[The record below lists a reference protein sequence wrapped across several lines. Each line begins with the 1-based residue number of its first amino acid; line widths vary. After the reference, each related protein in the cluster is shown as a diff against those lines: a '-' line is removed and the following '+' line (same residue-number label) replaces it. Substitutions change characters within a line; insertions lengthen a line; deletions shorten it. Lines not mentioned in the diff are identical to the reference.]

1 MYRLLL
7 VLFAASAL
15 AADYPDRTWP
25 APTPAEAG
33 LDLAKFEA
41 ARDYAL
47 SGEGSGCIIHRGH
60 LILSWGDQ
68 AAIYDLKS
76 SSKSIGVT
84 LLGVALKDGL
94 VRLDDPAQKFHP
106 DLGLPPESN
115 QTTGWLSRITLRQL
129 AEQTAGFAKPGGYE
143 RLLFAPG
150 TRWSYSDGGP
160 NWLAECLTLAWH
172 RDLKDVFA
180 ERIARPLGLTDADW
194 KWRANAYR
202 REPLE
207 GLTRREFGSGFSA
220 NVPAMARIGY
230 LYLREGWWKGEQIL
244 PRDFIEMARTTRAEI
259 RALAVENP
267 DHYSN
272 ASQHYGLL
280 WWNNSDGSLANVPRD
295 AYWSWGLYD
304 SFIVVIPSLD
314 LVVARAGKAW
324 PRRAGAHHYEV
335 LKPFLEPIVAGVS
348 SAPTARAPY
357 PQSSVLK
364 GIEWAPKDTIV
375 RLGKGGDNWPMTWGD
390 DDALYTAYGDANGF
404 APRLLEKLSLG
415 FGRVLGLPPDVRG
428 ENIRASSLEAKGDGK
443 HGAKA
448 SGLLMVD
455 GALHLLARNTGHA
468 QIATSRD
475 RGITWQWAPWKFS
488 ESFGCPTFL
497 NFGPNYR
504 GARDEYVYVYSPDA
518 PTAYERADQLVM
530 ARVPKS
536 QLLDRSAYEVFAGW
550 RDGTPQW
557 SSDFTQR
564 RAIFQSPGACYR
576 LGATYNAGLKHYLLC
591 MTGEGRDTRFA
602 GGFGIYDAP
611 EPWGPWTTV
620 FFTHAWDTGPGETS
634 SLPTKW
640 MSADGLTVHLVF
652 SGDDSLS
659 IRTGKLLK

>member
-1 MYRLLL
+1 MLRFLLA
-7 VLFAASAL
+7 LFAVPAL
-15 AADYPDRTWP
+15 AADFPDSTWP
-25 APTPAEAG
+25 IPSPTEVK
-33 LDLAKFEA
+33 LDLAKLSA

-47 SGEGSGCIIHRGH
+47 TGEGSGCIIHRGQ
-60 LILSWGDQ
+60 LVMSWGDQ
-68 AAIYDLKS
+68 TAIYDLKS

-94 VRLDDPAQKFHP
+94 VRLDDPAQKYDP
-106 DLGLPPESN
+106 ALGVPPEDN
-115 QTTGWLSRITLRQL
+115 RATGWLEKITLRQL

-160 NWLAECLTLAWH
+160 NWLADCLTLAWH
-172 RDLKDVFA
+172 RDLKEVFFA
-180 ERIARPLGLTDADW
+180 RIARPLGITEADLR
-194 KWRANAYR
+194 WRTNAYR
-202 REPLE
+202 QEPLG
-207 GLTRREFGSGFSA
+207 GLSRREFGSGFCA

-230 LYLREGWWKGEQIL
+230 LYLREGWWKGDQIL
-244 PRDFIEMARTTRAEI
+244 PRDFIEAARTTRAEV
-259 RALAVENP
+259 RALTVENP
-267 DHYSN
+267 EHYSN

-280 WWNNSDGSLANVPRD
+280 WWNNSDGTLPGVPRD

-304 SFIVVIPSLD
+304 SFIVIIPSLD

-324 PRRAGAHHYEV
+324 SRREGAHHYEV
-335 LKPFLEPIVAGVS
+335 LKPFLEPIAAAVTA
-348 SAPTARAPY
+348 APAARSPY
-357 PQSSVLK
+357 PQSSVVK
-364 GIEWAPKDTIV
+364 GIEWAPKETIV
-375 RLGKGGDNWPMTWGD
+375 RLGKGGDNWPMTWAD

-404 APRLLEKLSLG
+404 APRLPEKLSLG

-428 ENIRASSLEAKGDGK
+428 ENIRATGLETKGDGK

-455 GALHLLARNTGHA
+455 GALHLLARNTGNA
-468 QIATSRD
+468 QIASSRD
-475 RGITWQWAPWKFS
+475 RGATWQWAPWKFT

-504 GARDEYVYVYSPDA
+504 DARDEFVYLYSPDA
-518 PTAYERADQLVM
+518 PTAYERADQLVL
-530 ARVPKS
+530 ARVPKR
-536 QLLDRSAYEVFAGW
+536 QLLERAAYEVFAGW
-550 RDGTPQW
+550 RDGAPQW
-557 SSDFTQR
+557 TRDFAQR
-564 RAIFQSPGACYR
+564 SAVFRSPGACYR
-576 LGATYNAGLKHYLLC
+576 LGVSYDAGIQRYLLC
-591 MTGEGRDTRFA
+591 MTGEGADTRFA

-652 SGDDSLS
+652 SGEDSLS